1 MFHSTVSPN
10 KLLQR
15 SGNPPNSLRVAPHGS
30 GPQRGLNGDRTHRHK
45 VPAMIAQWAGGEPG
59 R

>member
-1 MFHSTVSPN
+1 LH
-10 KLLQR
+10 
-15 SGNPPNSLRVAPHGS
+15 
-30 GPQRGLNGDRTHRHK
+30 RTAASRNEGQSVIARIVDE